1 MLQGAEGASQISVKW
16 DGAPAIFCGTNPEN
30 GKFFVAT
37 KSLFN
42 ATPKINYTNADI
54 KRNHGGALA
63 DKLTVALKYF
73 PKLGIKGVL
82 QGDLLFTSGDKKT
95 EVVDGKS
102 SIVFTPNTITYAV
115 PVVKTGILGSSLY
128 KRVNAAKIG
137 IIFHTSYSG
146 KTIKDLSASFGA
158 GVSGLKKNRDVFFDD
173 AMYKQT
179 NPGFT
184 RTEEI
189 AFDNIIRMSEGSAYK
204 AGKFI
209 DKIKKDKN
217 TLSLGV
223 QLKTFFNTYIREGT
237 PITNTK
243 SLANNFEV
251 YFRDKIQKEID
262 KYNKALNVS
271 DLKKLAVS
279 GIYGASEVA
288 TEMLTTVRLVKDL
301 KSANTLFYKEGFAPA
316 FKQAIK
322 DIPLGGALE
331 GGGEGLN
338 NIIGNVADI
347 TILKEDNNAFDGVTE
362 SAAQGFFIGNG
373 FKVANV
379 GSLAKAYAYDII
391 TDKQNKQEI
400 KSILKEINNLSSA
413 FTENTDINT
422 KAEAARVI
430 RSKIK
435 ELSLNEIFGY

>member
-1 MLQGAEGASQISVKW
+1 MQNFQDYIVEDKNTHLEHLEDEIINNGSAGAKTAIEFLKSIKQMLQGGEGGSQISVKW

-73 PKLGIKGVL
+73 PKLGIKGIL
-82 QGDLLFTSGDKKT
+82 QGDLLFTSGDKSRAK
-95 EVVDGKS
+95 VDGQD

-115 PVVKTGILGSSLY
+115 PVVKSGFLGLGRNLY
-128 KRVNAAKIG
+128 KEINSAKIG

-189 AFDNIIRMSEGSAYK
+189 AFDNIIRMAEGSAYK
-204 AGKFI
+204 AGAFI

-217 TLSLGV
+217 TLSLG
-223 QLKTFFNTYIREGT
+223 
-237 PITNTK
+237 
-243 SLANNFEV
+243 
-251 YFRDKIQKEID
+251 
-262 KYNKALNVS
+262 
-271 DLKKLAVS
+271 
-279 GIYGASEVA
+279 
-288 TEMLTTVRLVKDL
+288 
-301 KSANTLFYKEGFAPA
+301 
-316 FKQAIK
+316 
-322 DIPLGGALE
+322 
-331 GGGEGLN
+331 
-338 NIIGNVADI
+338 
-347 TILKEDNNAFDGVTE
+347 
-362 SAAQGFFIGNG
+362 
-373 FKVANV
+373 
-379 GSLAKAYAYDII
+379 AKCRCCCTYAYRWR
-391 TDKQNKQEI
+391 NGCR
-400 KSILKEINNLSSA
+400 A
-413 FTENTDINT
+413 FPF
-422 KAEAARVI
+422 
-430 RSKIK
+430 SM
-435 ELSLNEIFGY
+435 

>member
-1 MLQGAEGASQISVKW
+1 MQGFQDYIVEDKNTHLEHLEDEIINNGSKGARTAIEFLKSIKDMLQGAEGGSQISVKW

-73 PKLGIKGVL
+73 PKLGIKGIL
-82 QGDLLFTSGDKKT
+82 QGDLLFTSDDKSRAK
-95 EVVDGKS
+95 VDGQD
-102 SIVFTPNTITYAV
+102 SIVFTPNTISYAV
-115 PVVKTGILGSSLY
+115 PVVKTGLLGSSLY
-128 KRVNAAKIG
+128 TRINKAKIG

-146 KTIKDLSASFGA
+146 KTIKGLSASFGA
-158 GVSGLKKNRDVFFDD
+158 SVSGLKSNKDVFFDD

-184 RTEEI
+184 RAEAI

-237 PITNTK
+237 PIANTK
-243 SLANNFEV
+243 ALANNFEV
-251 YFRDKIQKEID
+251 YFKQKIQKEID
-262 KYNKALNVS
+262 SK
-271 DLKKLAVS
+271 
-279 GIYGASEVA
+279 
-288 TEMLTTVRLVKDL
+288 
-301 KSANTLFYKEGFAPA
+301 
-316 FKQAIK
+316 KQASTKQKYEEIREVGMRILRA
-322 DIPLGGALE
+322 DRE
-331 GGGEGLN
+331 GLYFAIATYITFQSAKAVLMKKLN
-338 NIIGNVADI
+338 NIQSIGSFLRTKD
-347 TILKEDNNAFDGVTE
+347 
-362 SAAQGFFIGNG
+362 G
-373 FKVANV
+373 FKVTNPEGYVAIKQSGAVKLVDRLEFSRANFNM
-379 GSLAKAYAYDII
+379 AKNWV
-391 TDKQNKQEI
+391 KGLWQK
-400 KSILKEINNLSSA
+400 KKLK
-413 FTENTDINT
+413 
-422 KAEAARVI
+422 K
-430 RSKIK
+430 K
-435 ELSLNEIFGY
+435 